1 MGKCSKAGELT
12 MCSTRCCDIV
22 RTDKGISQLFGI
34 PRSRGWS
41 LIRKLPISC
50 ILDFILNTYCGGW
63 VADSI
68 GGSNWAHINGF
79 LSSKLP
85 AKQDVHIIFVMIL
98 PCR

>member
-1 MGKCSKAGELT
+1 M
-12 MCSTRCCDIV
+12 
-22 RTDKGISQLFGI
+22 
-34 PRSRGWS
+34 
-41 LIRKLPISC
+41 IRKLPISC

-85 AKQDVHIIFVMIL
+85 AKQDVGTTYLYLFYLVDIENIENLYDLFLSEKLSSFFAKKKNPLDHNIFQL
-98 PCR
+98 

>member
-1 MGKCSKAGELT
+1 MLLYVIRISRPTKEFLNCLAFQEAEGGHWFESYQFPAFLT
-12 MCSTRCCDIV
+12 SFLILIV
-22 RTDKGISQLFGI
+22 V
-34 PRSRGWS
+34 
-41 LIRKLPISC
+41 
-50 ILDFILNTYCGGW
+50 GGW

-68 GGSNWAHINGF
+68 GGSNWAHINGS